1 MVKQF
6 LGALLLTLPLGA
18 TAFGQ
23 LELDV
28 APLSNRSLSGSADFG
43 SSDRQVASDGLLS
56 LGTLTITS
64 EMFVGEDPENP
75 LDSFAINVNSDGFAY
90 LPEINGGSLLIQSA
104 SGSNVQF
111 TGPNQSHD
119 FNVYSV
125 GAGRYDYSNQGL
137 VGATSYQNGANESV
151 TAYGGYFFREA
162 DYNTLDGQTETF
174 ADGFSL
180 SPSQSSRISPLTLQ
194 PERSGLEIDNNL
206 NRTTSPRPLPS
217 PTAPEQDQRDLS
229 PLTFR
234 LVDDQV
240 PTIERH
246 NALFS
251 IDTLEDQNNPVLDL
265 SGVQISGSGTQLR
278 NRNLSGVTSSGG
290 LRFIAGTGTEQITR
304 EDTFTIRTQGTD
316 DEATRL
322 TLNDFNLQDNGVTAI
337 SDGGLFDSEDSTAT
351 VSLTADFSV
360 DRSVTG
366 TRFVGVDAGGNIQ
379 SVEKLEGEN
388 TQSSLRLGYEVA
400 VVEENNLVS
409 SDITVFSLTD
419 DGTRAESGQVS
430 NSTLRREFGENVSR
444 PSAHTA
450 INFDRSFS
458 LTGEEV
464 QTEFLNAA
472 NGRVRGEG
480 LAGELVTANTEFD
493 IYNKGVQKSQLE
505 FTPEGQIGE
514 GDSITLNNIVELN
527 PDVTQATAFLRSDLT
542 LGSSRWTLPGLSQ
555 LDLSAGASN
564 ELIATFD
571 DTGLAETSDGGLGR
585 NFRTSISLT
594 FQDGVSGLDSLVEE
608 GTILSGGSSQ
618 FNIVGSVGTRQTLT
632 YNLERVFSAEATGGS
647 LTLAAGT
654 SLFGEGVNL
663 TNTSENSSSD
673 VATEFNI
680 LDSEILNGSVD
691 LEVGFTSLDNA
702 TPEQSAGDAF
712 EILVSDIVNVSGLD
726 GLLHVVELSYDPS
739 LTNNAEIFWLDDQNN
754 WVNAVLGNSNVANYN
769 IDQNLVA
776 LTDGTSSSIDD
787 YFDLLRFDGS
797 YSEYLETLVLGQGP
811 ELGVFGFDGT
821 RAFAVIDHNSSFAVA
836 DAVPE
841 PNSITLLAMAG
852 LIASVR
858 RRRR

>member
-23 LELDV
+23 LEV
-28 APLSNRSLSGSADFG
+28 APLSNRSLSGSVDFG
-43 SSDRQVASDGLLS
+43 ESGRQVASDGLLS

-64 EMFVGEDPENP
+64 DMFVDEDPENP

-104 SGSNVQF
+104 SGSDVQF

-151 TAYGGYFFREA
+151 SAYGGYFFREA

-194 PERSGLEIDNNL
+194 PVRSGLEIDNNL

-217 PTAPEQDQRDLS
+217 QTAPEQDQRDQS

-278 NRNLSGVTSSGG
+278 NRNLSGVASSGG
-290 LRFIAGTGTEQITR
+290 LRFIAGAGTEQITR

-322 TLNDFNLQDNGVTAI
+322 TLNEFDLQDNGVTAI
-337 SDGGLFDSEDSTAT
+337 SDGGRFDSENSTAT
-351 VSLTADFSV
+351 VSLTANFSV

-379 SVEKLEGEN
+379 SVERLQGEN
-388 TQSSLRLGYEVA
+388 TQSSLRLGYQVA
-400 VVEENNLVS
+400 VVEENNLLS

-430 NSTLRREFGENVSR
+430 NLTLRREFGENVFR
-444 PSAHTA
+444 PSGHTA
-450 INFDRSFS
+450 ISFDRSFS

-464 QTEFLNAA
+464 QTEVLNAA

-505 FTPEGQIGE
+505 FTPEGQIAE
-514 GDSITLNNIVELN
+514 GDVITLNNIVEFN
-527 PDVTQATAFLRSDLT
+527 PEVIQATAFLVSDRT

-555 LDLSAGASN
+555 LDLSAGGSN
-564 ELIATFD
+564 DLTATFD
-571 DTGLAETSDGGLGR
+571 GAGLAETSDGGLGR

-618 FNIVGSVGTRQTLT
+618 FNIVGSVSTRQTLT

-663 TNTSENSSSD
+663 TNTSENSSFD

-691 LEVGFTSLDNA
+691 LEVGFTSLDNV
-702 TPEQSAGDAF
+702 TQEQSDGDAF

-754 WVNAVLGNSNVANYN
+754 WVNAVLGNSNVAGYS
-769 IDQNLVA
+769 IDQNLVSFI
-776 LTDGTSSSIDD
+776 DGTSTSIDD

-797 YSEYLETLVLGQGP
+797 YSEYLETLELGEGP

-836 DAVPE
+836 NAVPE
-841 PNSITLLAMAG
+841 PNSITLLAIAG

>member
-6 LGALLLTLPLGA
+6 LGALLLTLALGA

-23 LELDV
+23 LDV
-28 APLSNRSLSGSADFG
+28 ALLSNRSLSGSADFG
-43 SSDRQVASDGLLS
+43 SSGRQVASDGLLS

-162 DYNTLDGQTETF
+162 VYNTLDGQTETF

-229 PLTFR
+229 SLTFR

-240 PTIERH
+240 PTIERR

-290 LRFIAGTGTEQITR
+290 LRFIAGTGTEQIAR

-379 SVEKLEGEN
+379 SVERLEGEN

-444 PSAHTA
+444 PSDYTA

-505 FTPEGQIGE
+505 FTPEGQIIGE
-514 GDSITLNNIVELN
+514 DDVITLNNIVELN

-555 LDLSAGASN
+555 LDLSAGVSN

-594 FQDGVSGLDSLVEE
+594 FQDGVSDLDSLVEE

>member
-1 MVKQF
+1 M
-6 LGALLLTLPLGA
+6 
-18 TAFGQ
+18 
-23 LELDV
+23 
-28 APLSNRSLSGSADFG
+28 
-43 SSDRQVASDGLLS
+43 
-56 LGTLTITS
+56 
-64 EMFVGEDPENP
+64 
-75 LDSFAINVNSDGFAY
+75 
-90 LPEINGGSLLIQSA
+90 
-104 SGSNVQF
+104 
-111 TGPNQSHD
+111 
-119 FNVYSV
+119 
-125 GAGRYDYSNQGL
+125 
-137 VGATSYQNGANESV
+137 
-151 TAYGGYFFREA
+151 
-162 DYNTLDGQTETF
+162 
-174 ADGFSL
+174 
-180 SPSQSSRISPLTLQ
+180 
-194 PERSGLEIDNNL
+194 
-206 NRTTSPRPLPS
+206 
-217 PTAPEQDQRDLS
+217 
-229 PLTFR
+229 
-234 LVDDQV
+234 
-240 PTIERH
+240 
-246 NALFS
+246 
-251 IDTLEDQNNPVLDL
+251 
-265 SGVQISGSGTQLR
+265 
-278 NRNLSGVTSSGG
+278 
-290 LRFIAGTGTEQITR
+290 
-304 EDTFTIRTQGTD
+304 
-316 DEATRL
+316 
-322 TLNDFNLQDNGVTAI
+322 
-337 SDGGLFDSEDSTAT
+337 
-351 VSLTADFSV
+351 
-360 DRSVTG
+360 
-366 TRFVGVDAGGNIQ
+366 
-379 SVEKLEGEN
+379 
-388 TQSSLRLGYEVA
+388 
-400 VVEENNLVS
+400 
-409 SDITVFSLTD
+409 
-419 DGTRAESGQVS
+419 
-430 NSTLRREFGENVSR
+430 
-444 PSAHTA
+444 
-450 INFDRSFS
+450 
-458 LTGEEV
+458 
-464 QTEFLNAA
+464 
-472 NGRVRGEG
+472 
-480 LAGELVTANTEFD
+480 
-493 IYNKGVQKSQLE
+493 
-505 FTPEGQIGE
+505 
-514 GDSITLNNIVELN
+514 
-527 PDVTQATAFLRSDLT
+527 
-542 LGSSRWTLPGLSQ
+542 
-555 LDLSAGASN
+555 
-564 ELIATFD
+564 
-571 DTGLAETSDGGLGR
+571 AETSDGGLGR

-594 FQDGVSGLDSLVEE
+594 FQDGVSDLDSLVEE